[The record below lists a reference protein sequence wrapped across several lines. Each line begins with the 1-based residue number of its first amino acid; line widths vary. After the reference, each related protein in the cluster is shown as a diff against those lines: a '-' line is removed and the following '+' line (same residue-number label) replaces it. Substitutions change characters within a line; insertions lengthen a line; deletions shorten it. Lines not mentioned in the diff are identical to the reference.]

1 MSQPADRAGT
11 VPLAA
16 EMIALRAWIR
26 PLPAALPARPRPRHA
41 APGLPGGHAG
51 VGRGRGLEL
60 AELRPFQPGDDVR
73 SIDWRRSA
81 RHGLPCTKLFRE
93 EREHA
98 LKLVVDLGPAMRF
111 GTRVAYKSV
120 AAANAAALL
129 AWAAAEGGDR
139 VGGLAWDGAHWT
151 EARPRARR
159 AGVLE
164 LVRLLAAP
172 DPAPAGASVL
182 ANSPHR
188 EQARSDK
195 KGHTDSENFA
205 AGLRRLV
212 ARLGSGDR
220 VVVLSDF
227 RSLDEAA
234 EQSLIA
240 IGRRANC
247 LLVHVH
253 DPFEAAPPP
262 PGRYALT
269 DGESETELDY
279 AQPDLRR
286 RHAEAFAAHLARLAA
301 LAARAGARLASLS
314 TDTAPAQV
322 LTACRT

>member
-1 MSQPADRAGT
+1 MSQIAALAGT

-26 PLPAALPARPRPRHA
+26 PLPGALPARPRRL

-51 VGRGRGLEL
+51 AGRGRGLEL

-81 RHGLPCTKLFRE
+81 RHGVPCTKLFQE

-129 AWAAAEGGDR
+129 AWAAAEAGDR
-139 VGGLAWDGAHWT
+139 IGGLAWDGRRWT

-164 LVRLLAAP
+164 LVRLLAAQ
-172 DPAPAGASVL
+172 PATNAAAQTAAEDFG
-182 ANSPHR
+182 
-188 EQARSDK
+188 
-195 KGHTDSENFA
+195 
-205 AGLRRLV
+205 AGLRRLA
-212 ARLGSGDR
+212 ARLGSGDQ

-227 RSLDEAA
+227 RSLDDAA
-234 EQSLIA
+234 EQSLVS

-262 PGRYALT
+262 PGLYALS
-269 DGESETELDY
+269 DGARETLLDY
-279 AQPDLRR
+279 TQPELRT
-286 RHAEAFAAHLARLAA
+286 RHTEAFASHVARLAA
-301 LAARAGARLASLS
+301 LATRAGARLASLS
-314 TDTAPAQV
+314 TDAAPAQV
-322 LTACRT
+322 LAACRY

>member
-1 MSQPADRAGT
+1 VSQIAALAGT

-16 EMIALRAWIR
+16 EMIAQRAWIH
-26 PLPAALPARPRPRHA
+26 PLPGVQPARPRPL

-51 VGRGRGLEL
+51 AGRGRGLEL

-81 RHGLPCTKLFRE
+81 RHGVPCTKLFQE

-129 AWAAAEGGDR
+129 AWAAAEAGDR
-139 VGGLAWDGAHWT
+139 IGGLAWDGRRWT

-172 DPAPAGASVL
+172 PSPARNA
-182 ANSPHR
+182 
-188 EQARSDK
+188 ED
-195 KGHTDSENFA
+195 FA
-205 AGLRRLV
+205 AGLRRLA
-212 ARLGSGDR
+212 ARLGSGDQ

-253 DPFEAAPPP
+253 DPLEAAPPP
-262 PGRYALT
+262 PGLYALT
-269 DGESETELDY
+269 DGARETLLDY
-279 AQPDLRR
+279 TQPELRT
-286 RHAEAFAAHLARLAA
+286 RHTEAFAAHVARLAA
-301 LAARAGARLASLS
+301 LAGRAGARLTSLS
-314 TDTAPAQV
+314 TEAAPAQV
-322 LTACRT
+322 LAACRY